1 MERRRA
7 GTNRA
12 PAGDSQLEQYQVWTR
27 TQAQL
32 QKFMTARAE
41 DNTVEK
47 VTKINRYISKF
58 PPNEDMIKSA
68 EMLDQYKTLKAK
80 LSEGLESTRAAAEK
94 EAKILDEALELLSVL
109 IALRRPADSGPSGM
123 LDYTTQPPG
132 ARLTLHTGENSK
144 RTKRIRLSSPALN
157 AHSPSPAPSSHPS
170 ASSHPRITV
179 RLPTRS
185 TEREKNGI
193 PLREGRRVAFRPPKT
208 EQWILGLVKRQFME
222 SGKFKMPI
230 LRSQGREL
238 LYLWTWCTT
247 NSHLSP
253 FMTDIR
259 SLIPLP
265 DPDAPVGS
273 AAHISS
279 YPEFSKGTEVMAIYE
294 STTSFYR
301 AVVVAGPKDPWQG
314 GRVCRPRIR
323 PQYKLQFEDDEGRVQ
338 SIPAFDVVEW
348 PGSGRSGSGSHN

>member
-94 EAKILDEALELLSVL
+94 ETKILDEALELLSVL
-109 IALRRPADSGPSGM
+109 IALRRPADSGPS
-123 LDYTTQPPG
+123 
-132 ARLTLHTGENSK
+132 GENSK

-222 SGKFKMPI
+222 SGKQMYEIQDADTEEP
-230 LRSQGREL
+230 GP
-238 LYLWTWCTT
+238 
-247 NSHLSP
+247 P

-314 GRVCRPRIR
+314 GRTVKKE